1 LNPVYLFDL
10 AARHTRW
17 AEARQATITG
27 NIANANTP
35 GYDALDVE
43 PFADVMDQTRLTM
56 ARTDGAHLGGVDSA
70 TGGDAVKVAPSE
82 SWDITNSGN
91 SVSIEQELVKA
102 DDVSQSFSLD
112 VSVVRAFHRML
123 LTSVRTS
130 S

>member
-35 GYDALDVE
+35 GYEALDIE
-43 PFADVMDQTRLTM
+43 PFSDVMDQTRLTM
-56 ARTDGAHLGGVDSA
+56 ARTDLAHLGGTDSDA
-70 TGGDAVKVAPSE
+70 GEAVKVAPSD
-82 SWDITNSGN
+82 SFDVTHSGN
-91 SVSIEQELVKA
+91 SVSLEQELVKS
-102 DDVSQSFSLD
+102 DEVSRAFSLD

-123 LTSVRTS
+123 LSSVRTT
-130 S
+130 